1 MNGGDMPEKLDPTY
15 IGLGIALGVPM
26 GVAVGL
32 AIGAGLTAHKKRS
45 KDQ

>member
-1 MNGGDMPEKLDPTY
+1 MPEKLDPTY

-32 AIGAGLTAHKKRS
+32 AIGAGLTAHKKRL

>member
-1 MNGGDMPEKLDPTY
+1 MPEKLDPTY